1 MVLRQAALEVQRPFV
16 GAVQARLGEVIEA
29 FGGRK
34 RQLFTV
40 GKRPDVEHVDAL
52 RFALLGSQ
60 GAGIE
65 VDREAK
71 YGGGRVGQVGTELAQ
86 VRLPGWLQRVLRP
99 LLASKTGIGLARWIG
114 NLGIEIAGTGHRLF
128 IIFGAGNVSARISGL
143 LGYGANY
150 CHGAYSL

>member
-1 MVLRQAALEVQRPFV
+1 MVLLQAALEVQRPFV
-16 GAVQARLGEVIEA
+16 GAVQGGFGEVIHP

-34 RQLFTV
+34 RQLFAV

-71 YGGGRVGQVGTELAQ
+71 YGGGRVGQAGAELAGI
-86 VRLPGWLQRVLRP
+86 VLTGWLRGVLRP
-99 LLASKTGIGLARWIG
+99 LLAAKTGIGLARWIG